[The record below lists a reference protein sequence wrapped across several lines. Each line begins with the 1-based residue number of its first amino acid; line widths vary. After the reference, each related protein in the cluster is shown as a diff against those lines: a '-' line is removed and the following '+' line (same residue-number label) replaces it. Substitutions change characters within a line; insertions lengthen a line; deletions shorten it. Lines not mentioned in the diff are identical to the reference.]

1 MPINTSTTAIL
12 AWLKLLDL
20 EESDVEVELHTVEHG
35 KNEIQVRIQSERES
49 LKTIVWNPTTFKG
62 VMDHALRLAAMVHR
76 LPVLMSAIA
85 EREAR
90 LRTLRSWI
98 HAPVKRQNP
107 SAPTSVCL
115 YWEDDW
121 RILGRWV
128 PDLIDRAGGRP
139 VLLDPGDDDMKA
151 DPQDLSR
158 AALDVIFLGT
168 ATAGT
173 DPIFMTAVNKLFEE
187 VDFSGRAYIADMSA
201 VTETGPAM
209 YDSVFLLAAGLN
221 PEIEE
226 LEYKRIEL
234 TLVYPPGTD

>member
-1 MPINTSTTAIL
+1 MPINTSTTPVL
-12 AWLKLLDL
+12 SWLKLLDL
-20 EESDVEVELHTVEHG
+20 EESDVEVGLHTAEHG
-35 KNEIQVRIQSERES
+35 KNEIRVRILSGGKS
-49 LKTIVWNPTTFKG
+49 LETIVWNPTTFKG

-98 HAPVKRQNP
+98 HAPVKQQNP
-107 SAPTSVCL
+107 GAPTSVCL

-139 VLLDPGDDDMKA
+139 VLLDSGDDDMKA
-151 DPQDLSR
+151 DSRDLSR
-158 AALDVIFLGT
+158 AELDVIFLGT

-173 DPIFMTAVNKLFEE
+173 DPIFITAVNELFEE
-187 VDFSGRAYIADMSA
+187 VHVSGRAYIADMSA
-201 VTETGPAM
+201 VIETGPAL

-226 LEYKRIEL
+226 LESKRIEL